1 MHEWNRQTVA
11 HFLNLLIVIELLSWN
26 KKERQNVVGHVRF
39 EPIRVSVGIELYL
52 YIKTRA
58 NKV

>member
-26 KKERQNVVGHVRF
+26 KKERQNVVGHVLI
-39 EPIRVSVGIELYL
+39 EPIRILVGTELYL
-52 YIKTRA
+52 YIKIRA
-58 NKV
+58 NTV

>member
-1 MHEWNRQTVA
+1 MEQANCSSL
-11 HFLNLLIVIELLSWN
+11 FELIDITELLSWN
-26 KKERQNVVGHVRF
+26 KKERQNKVGHVRF

-52 YIKTRA
+52 YIKIRA